1 MALTSAII
9 ASLLLSS
16 SASTYPVR
24 LEDPQAVYLTKDAFP
39 VHADGIGDD
48 ADAIQRAIDQVQANS
63 GQGIVFVP
71 EGRYRLSKTV
81 TVWAGIRLIGYGEKR
96 PVFLLAENTPGYQ
109 ANEKYMVFFA
119 GRKPSGPTAQP
130 EIPEGVGK
138 EGGDFAVSNEA
149 NPGTFYSAMSNI
161 DIEIGDGNPA
171 AVGVRGRY
179 AQHCYLAHM
188 DFRLK
193 SGLAGIHDTGNE
205 ATNLRFY
212 GGEYGIIT
220 RTPSPG
226 WQFTL
231 FDSTFEGQTKAAIRT
246 KKTGLTLIRPTF
258 RRVPTAISVDPDQT
272 EQLWM
277 KDARLEDISGPAL
290 VISQEHS
297 LRTQINLEDAVCR
310 NVPTF
315 AQFRMS
321 GRKLDGQGDV
331 YQVKAMSHGLTYADI
346 NADPKIETQFN
357 AERLSAWPAPPKS
370 DVFPL
375 PDPRTWVNLAS
386 LGAKGDGTFDNT
398 AILKDAI
405 AKHKTI
411 YLPTGKYRVTDT
423 IALKPDTVIVG
434 LNPITTQIVLADAT
448 PGFGAATDR
457 RSGVAFP
464 GNPKALLE
472 TPSDGTNIVAG
483 VGLDSGG
490 NNPSAVAALWRAG
503 AESMMD
509 DVKFIGGHGS
519 NVPIYNNT
527 NSGDPDV
534 QRRWDSQYPSLWV
547 TDGGGG
553 TFKGLWTA
561 STFAQSGML
570 VSNTQTEGRVYQMS
584 AEHHV
589 RYEIQV
595 RNAANWHFIAMQTEQ
610 ERGESPFALPIEI
623 ADSKNI
629 TIANLNMYRVVSVT
643 QPFPYA
649 VKVSNSE
656 NIRFRNV
663 HCYSNCKASFDNVL
677 YDATHGAELRQ
688 REFANLTITGQKPKP
703 PKASRKVEKL
713 AGGFFNI
720 SGGDVAPNGDFLFV
734 DAKWHRIYRWHA
746 ASRQVSVLQDAS
758 LFPVN
763 LVVDSAGNAIVVSY
777 AGRGAVYSFSLD
789 KGPDAPIQM
798 LVAEPATARD
808 GMSSVFPVTDWL
820 LHDDIVRGQPLR
832 RPYHFVSPDRKLFI
846 PASQEF
852 LDGNL
857 TWGVKLQDLIRS
869 FGLAKATPGKPF
881 YMTGESECRT
891 YVMDVASD
899 GTLTNSRLFAEQG
912 GEGVAVDQAGNVY
925 IAAGHIY
932 VYSPDGKLKETI
944 RVPER
949 PTQLVFSPD
958 GKTLYITARTSLYAV
973 RMK

>member
-1 MALTSAII
+1 MALVTAMI
-9 ASLLLSS
+9 ASLLLP
-16 SASTYPVR
+16 ASTSRYPVR
-24 LEDPQAVYLTKDAFP
+24 LDDPQAVYLTKESFA
-39 VHADGIGDD
+39 VHADGKGDD
-48 ADAIQRAIDQVQANS
+48 ADAIQQAIDQVQAKS
-63 GQGIVFVP
+63 GQGIVFIP

-81 TVWAGIRLIGYGEKR
+81 TVWAGIRLIGYGENR
-96 PVFLLAENTPGYQ
+96 PIFTLASNTPGYQ
-109 ANEKYMVFFA
+109 DNEKYMIFFA
-119 GRKPSGPTAQP
+119 GRKLNGSTTQP
-130 EIPEGVGK
+130 MLPENVGR
-138 EGGDFAVSNEA
+138 EGGSFSVSNDA
-149 NPGTFYSAMSNI
+149 NPGTFYSAMSNV
-161 DIEIGDGNPA
+161 DIEIAEGNPA
-171 AVGVRGRY
+171 AVGVRGTY

-188 DFRLK
+188 DFRMK
-193 SGLAGIHDTGNE
+193 SGLAGVHETGNE

-231 FDSTFEGQTKAAIRT
+231 FDSYFEGQSKAAIRA
-246 KKTGLTLIRPTF
+246 KKVGLTLIRPSF
-258 RRVPTAISVDPDQT
+258 SNVPTAVSVDADQT

-277 KDARLEDISGPAL
+277 KDARLANISGPAL
-290 VISQEHS
+290 IISLEHS
-297 LRTQINLEDAVCR
+297 LRTQINMEDAVCT
-310 NVPTF
+310 NVPVF
-315 AQFRMS
+315 AHFRES
-321 GRKLDGQGDV
+321 KRNLAAPGETYR
-331 YQVKAMSHGLTYADI
+331 VKTMSHGLSYADI
-346 NADPKIETQFN
+346 NAEPKVETQFD
-357 AERLSAWPAPPKS
+357 AQKLTSWPDPPKT

-375 PDPRTWVNLAS
+375 PDSRTWVNLAS
-386 LGAKGDGTFDNT
+386 LGAKGDGVFDNT
-398 AILKDAI
+398 AILKEAI
-405 AKHKTI
+405 AKNETI

-423 IALKPDTVIVG
+423 IKLKPDTNLVG
-434 LNPITTQIVLADAT
+434 LNPITTQIVLTDAT
-448 PGFGAATDR
+448 PGFGASTDR
-457 RSGVAFP
+457 RSGVPFA
-464 GNPKALLE
+464 GQPKALLE
-472 TPSDGTNIVAG
+472 TPSGGNNIVAG
-483 VGLDSGG
+483 IGLDSGG

-503 AESMMD
+503 ANSMMD

-519 NVPIYNNT
+519 NVPIYNNN
-527 NSGDPDV
+527 NSGDPDA

-584 AEHHV
+584 SEHHV

-656 NIRFRNV
+656 NIRFRNA
-663 HCYSNCKASFDNVL
+663 HCYSNCKVSFDNVI
-677 YDATHGAELRQ
+677 YDATHDAELRQ
-688 REFANLTITGQKPKP
+688 REFSNLTIAGQKPKP
-703 PKASRKVEKL
+703 AKVSRKVEKL

-720 SGGDVAPNGDFLFV
+720 SGGDVAPNGEFLFV
-734 DAKWHRIYRWHA
+734 DAKWHRIYRWSS
-746 ASRQVSVLQDAS
+746 ASKQVSVLQDS
-758 LFPVN
+758 PLFPVN
-763 LVVDSAGNAIVVSY
+763 LVVDSKGNVVVVSY
-777 AGRGAVYSFSLD
+777 AGKGVVYTFPLD
-789 KGPDAPIQM
+789 QADAPIRT
-798 LVAEPATARD
+798 LNAEPASSRV
-808 GMSSVFPVTDWL
+808 GMNAIYPVTDWIL
-820 LHDDIVRGQPLR
+820 PNEIQDGKSLR
-832 RPYHFVSPDRKLFI
+832 RPHHFVAPDGKMFL

-852 LDGNL
+852 IDGNL

-881 YMTGESECRT
+881 YMTGESDCRT
-891 YVMDVASD
+891 YVMDVAAD
-899 GTLTNSRLFAEQG
+899 GTLSNSRLFAEQG
-912 GEGVAVDQAGNVY
+912 GEGVAVDSAGNVY

-958 GKTLYITARTSLYAV
+958 GRTLYITARTSLFSV
-973 RMK
+973 KIR